1 MPRRRVE
8 EDSDHMEV
16 DRDEEE
22 EYEKEND
29 DAAANE
35 GGEDDTPN
43 PWNYVKMIPSKNP
56 KKKDQFQCIKCFS
69 VFSGGATRIK

>member
-1 MPRRRVE
+1 MKRRMMMMMPMKVVRT
-8 EDSDHMEV
+8 
-16 DRDEEE
+16 
-22 EYEKEND
+22 
-29 DAAANE
+29 
-35 GGEDDTPN
+35 EDDTPN